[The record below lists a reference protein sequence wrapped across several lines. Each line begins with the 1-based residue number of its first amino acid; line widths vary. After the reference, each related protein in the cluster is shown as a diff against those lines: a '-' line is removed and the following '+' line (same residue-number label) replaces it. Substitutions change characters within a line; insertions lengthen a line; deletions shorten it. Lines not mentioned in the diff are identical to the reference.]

1 VNLSVRRYRGLSEL
15 KSLLGSN
22 EIEFN
27 GCGGIEIFK
36 SKSDLDFYSEKL
48 TKWNNLFLSEFKADV
63 YSIKKAN
70 NFRGLKNIAGA
81 IMNEFEGSLNTGKM
95 IAQMRLKALSLGVE
109 IYNGVNV
116 LGFSHSASGVE
127 INSSAGTWRAE
138 QVIFCVNAFAN
149 NFGFQFD
156 IQPKRNQVIVSKE
169 MNHYLE
175 ATYHAERG
183 YIYFRPIGKR
193 ILIGGMRHLFPQ
205 TENTINFGNTDEV
218 ITALSD
224 YASEVVVSDDNFEI
238 DMQWSGIIAM
248 GTIKKPIVERINS
261 RIGIAVRMGG
271 MGVAIGT
278 SVGREISTLMM
289 Q

>member
-1 VNLSVRRYRGLSEL
+1 
-15 KSLLGSN
+15 
-22 EIEFN
+22 
-27 GCGGIEIFK
+27 
-36 SKSDLDFYSEKL
+36 
-48 TKWNNLFLSEFKADV
+48 
-63 YSIKKAN
+63 
-70 NFRGLKNIAGA
+70 
-81 IMNEFEGSLNTGKM
+81 
-95 IAQMRLKALSLGVE
+95 
-109 IYNGVNV
+109 
-116 LGFSHSASGVE
+116 
-127 INSSAGTWRAE
+127 
-138 QVIFCVNAFAN
+138 
-149 NFGFQFD
+149 
-156 IQPKRNQVIVSKE
+156 
-169 MNHYLE
+169 
-175 ATYHAERG
+175 
-183 YIYFRPIGKR
+183 
-193 ILIGGMRHLFPQ
+193 MRHLFPQ